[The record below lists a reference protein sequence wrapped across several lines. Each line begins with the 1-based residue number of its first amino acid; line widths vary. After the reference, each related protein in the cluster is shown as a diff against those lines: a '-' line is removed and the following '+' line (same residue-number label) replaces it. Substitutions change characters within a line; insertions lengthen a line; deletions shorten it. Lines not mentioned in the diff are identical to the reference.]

1 MFFTSLLPLL
11 NKGVSVQLTLQLQG
25 DKILLDVLPTGATA
39 AQLVPK
45 QFIATA
51 EELDAGAAEILAGYS
66 QVNVTLAEQLAA
78 AAAVADA
85 LAKDAAQAATTS
97 KKPTSKAPKPSH
109 VAELESAPGAGD
121 EEDSLGGSGGDASS
135 SSTNAAAPAA
145 AAEHGQL
152 GFVL

>member
-11 NKGVSVQLTLQLQG
+11 NKGVSVQLTLQSQD
-25 DKILLDVLPTGATA
+25 DKILLDVLPTGAAA

-51 EELDAGAAEILAGYS
+51 EELDAGITEILAGYS

-85 LAKDAAQAATTS
+85 LAKDAAKAATTS
-97 KKPTSKAPKPSH
+97 KKSASKARTPASS
-109 VAELESAPGAGD
+109 ADSESAPGAGE
-121 EEDSLGGSGGDASS
+121 EEDSLGDSGAGTTSV
-135 SSTNAAAPAA
+135 STNAAAPAA